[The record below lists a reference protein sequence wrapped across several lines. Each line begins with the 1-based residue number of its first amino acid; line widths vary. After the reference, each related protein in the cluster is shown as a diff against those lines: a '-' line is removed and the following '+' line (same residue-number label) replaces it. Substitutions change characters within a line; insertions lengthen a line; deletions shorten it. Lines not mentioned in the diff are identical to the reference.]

1 MGDGTGLMIYPG
13 GVEYTVTSSDPS
25 IVSVEKALGQFWKA
39 NAISPGTATI
49 TATGPDGKTGS
60 VVVTVTGS
68 AQSGTQSV
76 DLNAN
81 MEIRQEMVRLINQVR
96 RENGAAELKTNEALM
111 NAAQDCASHQLRNHS
126 LYEWQVLRDYGWPH
140 GGGFNLTYFMFDH
153 DQSIAQT
160 AVSNWVH
167 SPGHYQT
174 MLCASATCVGAG
186 VCRVGGMVYCYMAVG
201 IPNSYS
207 PL

>member
-1 MGDGTGLMIYPG
+1 
-13 GVEYTVTSSDPS
+13 
-25 IVSVEKALGQFWKA
+25 
-39 NAISPGTATI
+39 
-49 TATGPDGKTGS
+49 
-60 VVVTVTGS
+60 
-68 AQSGTQSV
+68 
-76 DLNAN
+76 
-81 MEIRQEMVRLINQVR
+81 MVRLINQVR

>member
-1 MGDGTGLMIYPG
+1 
-13 GVEYTVTSSDPS
+13 
-25 IVSVEKALGQFWKA
+25 
-39 NAISPGTATI
+39 
-49 TATGPDGKTGS
+49 
-60 VVVTVTGS
+60 
-68 AQSGTQSV
+68 
-76 DLNAN
+76 

-96 RENGAAELKTNEALM
+96 RENGAAELETNEALM